1 MEESQQNGSAAEWE
15 TLFERDPQA
24 REYNYEHFRTRH
36 FLVDLRRLVRGE
48 GVRPAQVA
56 PDFELE
62 STKGERVRLSALRGK
77 PVVLRF
83 ASFT

>member
-1 MEESQQNGSAAEWE
+1 MEGTKQSGSTAEWE
-15 TLFERDPQA
+15 TVFERDPRA

-36 FLVDLRRLVRGE
+36 FLADLRRLVRGE
-48 GVRPAQVA
+48 GVWPGQEA

-62 STKGERVRLSALRGK
+62 STKRERVRLSALRGK